1 MLLKNKAKLNFWI
14 ISFALFASLV
24 FGFRNTHALVVGTGS
39 FDVLLIG
46 TFIPLDEKGNSRT
59 FELWTDDDKW
69 RFRVTKSRNMGRSNV
84 TGSRI
89 LMEIFPRRIKLF
101 GDERVLSPLKQPE
114 IVGKNFRLRGRLYV
128 NAKRFNLSYVDEIIE
143 DEQE

>member
-1 MLLKNKAKLNFWI
+1 MLSKNNAKLNFWI
-14 ISFALFASLV
+14 ISFVVFATLV
-24 FGFRNTHALVVGTGS
+24 FGVTNTHALVVGTGS

-46 TFIPLDEKGNSRT
+46 TFIPLDEKGNTRT
-59 FELWTDDDKW
+59 FELWTDNDKW
-69 RFRVTKSRNMGRSNV
+69 RFKVTKSRNMGRSNV

-101 GDERVLSPLKQPE
+101 GDERVLAPLKQTE

-128 NAKRFNLSYVDEIIE
+128 NAKRFNLSYVDEIVE
-143 DEQE
+143 DEQK